1 MNNPIIELRINNGK
15 HLFLFYK
22 SKPTEKYLSGFKYA
36 PWSGV
41 ASAIG
46 HEYRGKAFTLFGYVF
61 GFYKD
66 VLEDIKNSVV
76 DILKKQDEALKRHD
90 LLPKEVRSSIYNRI
104 EVEPAATDKSY
115 KELVD
120 SVDKLFSKALA
131 EG

>member
-15 HLFLFYK
+15 NLFLFYK
-22 SKPTEKYLSGFKYA
+22 NEYTQKYLGGFKYA

-76 DILKKQDEALKRHD
+76 DILKEQDEALKRHD

-104 EVEPAATDKSY
+104 ELDPAVDKNY
-115 KELVD
+115 KQLLD
-120 SVDKLFSKALA
+120 NVDKLFSKALA